1 MGTCDIR
8 LGAASLPVAHV
19 FGQWVR
25 IANLFHF
32 WIRILIALVMLVPLS
47 HQSALSSSMIGT
59 VGPPARS
66 PCDSSQDSS
75 PTTEETT
82 DS

>member
-8 LGAASLPVAHV
+8 LGTASLSVAHV

-32 WIRILIALVMLVPLS
+32 WIRTLIALVMLVPLS
-47 HQSALSSSMIGT
+47 LQSAHSLSMIGT
-59 VGPPARS
+59 VGPPARTPFNS
-66 PCDSSQDSS
+66 AQHSRV
-75 PTTEETT
+75 TTEETT